1 MSLDTNSWSNIE
13 PEIKQTLDLL
23 SEQRQASRRKTLIIG
38 TLIGLGLG
46 VVSFVFVHNP
56 ISFLITLAFSYGII
70 SSINHSKRNAIYKSE
85 VMPKIVNAICPGAT
99 YEPKGTLPKDIIL
112 SSHLINLPL
121 NERYSNEDTI
131 RGKVGSTSFVY
142 GEVKLYHKES
152 NGKQSYY
159 VTDFKGFVFE
169 ADFNKYFNGI
179 TTVTSKWFKTR
190 IIRFLSSLNRCHL
203 EDVNFEE
210 RYNTFTSNDQEAR
223 YILTPSLQ
231 MRIMEMH
238 DVFCSKLRDDGL
250 AISFHDNKM
259 LIMVPSSTNRFEVK
273 YDVQG
278 VKTDFQ
284 ALLITISIVEML
296 NLNLRIWTKE

>member
-1 MSLDTNSWSNIE
+1 MSLDANNWTEIE
-13 PEIKQTLDLL
+13 SEIKKTLDSL
-23 SEQRQASRRKTLIIG
+23 ETQRQESRVKTAING
-38 TLIGLGLG
+38 TLIGLTLG
-46 VVSFVFVHNP
+46 VIGLICSHSP
-56 ISFLITLAFSYGII
+56 IAILITLAFSYGII
-70 SSINHSKRNAIYKSE
+70 YSINHNKRNKIYKTE
-85 VMPKIVNAICPGAT
+85 VMPKIVNSICPGAT
-99 YEPKGTLPKDIIL
+99 YEPEGTLTKDMIL
-112 SSHLINLPL
+112 SSHLINMPF
-121 NERYSNEDTI
+121 NERFINEDTI

-142 GEVKLYHKES
+142 GEVKLYHRES
-152 NGKQSYY
+152 NGKQSYE
-159 VTDFKGFVFE
+159 VVDFKGFVFE

-179 TTVTSKWFKTR
+179 TTVTSKCFRTR
-190 IIRFLSSLNRCHL
+190 TIGFLSSLKRCNL

-238 DVFCSKLRDDGL
+238 DEFCSKLKDNGL

-273 YDVQG
+273 YRIEDV
-278 VKTDFQ
+278 KSDFL
-284 ALLITISIVEML
+284 ALRLTISIVEML